1 MENKVLKPKIRF
13 KGFADTWEQRKL
25 NELTSII
32 TKGTTPLDKINEGTV
47 NFVKIENIDSFSG
60 KIDITSKITEKEH
73 NSYLK
78 RSQLKEND
86 LLFSIAG
93 TLGRVAVVKSSILP
107 ANTNQALAIIRLK
120 NGDINY
126 IKTYLKGKTI
136 SDFIRKNPT
145 IGAQPNLSLEQVN
158 NFDIIMP
165 DKEEQQKLSALFN
178 SIDNLITL
186 HQSKYDKLVNVKKAL
201 LEKMFPKDG
210 KNVPEIRFKGFT
222 DTWEQRKLGE
232 IATFKQGIQV
242 DLNKQTTEI
251 NENSIR
257 FIRIVD
263 YTQNTDDLR
272 YIDKSLAKEYINKE
286 DVVVVRYGAT
296 AGFVGHGISG
306 VLANNMFTINPEK
319 IMTKEYLYTYLKQ
332 EKIYKLLNESNGSS
346 AMPALNFTTVKDV
359 NIEYPLPSEQIKIS
373 DMFKQIDNLITLHQ
387 HKLEKLKNMKKSLLN
402 KMFI

>member
-1 MENKVLKPKIRF
+1 MENKVLKPK
-13 KGFADTWEQRKL
+13 
-25 NELTSII
+25 
-32 TKGTTPLDKINEGTV
+32 
-47 NFVKIENIDSFSG
+47 
-60 KIDITSKITEKEH
+60 
-73 NSYLK
+73 
-78 RSQLKEND
+78 
-86 LLFSIAG
+86 
-93 TLGRVAVVKSSILP
+93 
-107 ANTNQALAIIRLK
+107 
-120 NGDINY
+120 
-126 IKTYLKGKTI
+126 
-136 SDFIRKNPT
+136 
-145 IGAQPNLSLEQVN
+145 
-158 NFDIIMP
+158 
-165 DKEEQQKLSALFN
+165 
-178 SIDNLITL
+178 
-186 HQSKYDKLVNVKKAL
+186 
-201 LEKMFPKDG
+201 
-210 KNVPEIRFKGFT
+210 IRFKGFT

-387 HKLEKLKNMKKSLLN
+387 SKYDKLVNVKKALLEKMFPKDGKNVPEIRFKGFADTWEQRKLNEVISEYKETVDAGCDLPILTSSKSEGVVLQEEHFGRIQNHDITGYNILPLNYCTYRNRSDGVDFTFNINKRCNKGIISKFYPVFTGKNSDIFFISLELNHSKEIIHEISYTCTGTGQKVLSFLDLQKMNIKIPSYNEQHKIGQLFEKIDNLITLHQHKLEKLKNMKKSLLN

>member
-1 MENKVLKPKIRF
+1 M
-13 KGFADTWEQRKL
+13 
-25 NELTSII
+25 
-32 TKGTTPLDKINEGTV
+32 
-47 NFVKIENIDSFSG
+47 
-60 KIDITSKITEKEH
+60 
-73 NSYLK
+73 
-78 RSQLKEND
+78 
-86 LLFSIAG
+86 
-93 TLGRVAVVKSSILP
+93 
-107 ANTNQALAIIRLK
+107 
-120 NGDINY
+120 
-126 IKTYLKGKTI
+126 
-136 SDFIRKNPT
+136 
-145 IGAQPNLSLEQVN
+145 
-158 NFDIIMP
+158 
-165 DKEEQQKLSALFN
+165 
-178 SIDNLITL
+178 
-186 HQSKYDKLVNVKKAL
+186 
-201 LEKMFPKDG
+201 
-210 KNVPEIRFKGFT
+210 
-222 DTWEQRKLGE
+222 
-232 IATFKQGIQV
+232 
-242 DLNKQTTEI
+242 NKQTTEI

-387 HKLEKLKNMKKSLLN
+387 HKCFLKFDNNINIELLGN
-402 KMFI
+402 SVS

>member
-1 MENKVLKPKIRF
+1 M
-13 KGFADTWEQRKL
+13 
-25 NELTSII
+25 
-32 TKGTTPLDKINEGTV
+32 
-47 NFVKIENIDSFSG
+47 
-60 KIDITSKITEKEH
+60 
-73 NSYLK
+73 
-78 RSQLKEND
+78 
-86 LLFSIAG
+86 
-93 TLGRVAVVKSSILP
+93 
-107 ANTNQALAIIRLK
+107 
-120 NGDINY
+120 
-126 IKTYLKGKTI
+126 
-136 SDFIRKNPT
+136 
-145 IGAQPNLSLEQVN
+145 
-158 NFDIIMP
+158 
-165 DKEEQQKLSALFN
+165 
-178 SIDNLITL
+178 
-186 HQSKYDKLVNVKKAL
+186 
-201 LEKMFPKDG
+201 
-210 KNVPEIRFKGFT
+210 
-222 DTWEQRKLGE
+222 
-232 IATFKQGIQV
+232 
-242 DLNKQTTEI
+242 NKQTTEI
-251 NENSIR
+251 NKNSIR

-286 DVVVVRYGAT
+286 DGVVVRYGAT

>member
-1 MENKVLKPKIRF
+1 MLENTGSCNQQINAVIPNTKNYNPYFLLTESELWSIEMKKSAAAGTMQIVNKTEFSEVNTYAPKI
-13 KGFADTWEQRKL
+13 E
-25 NELTSII
+25 
-32 TKGTTPLDKINEGTV
+32 
-47 NFVKIENIDSFSG
+47 
-60 KIDITSKITEKEH
+60 
-73 NSYLK
+73 
-78 RSQLKEND
+78 
-86 LLFSIAG
+86 
-93 TLGRVAVVKSSILP
+93 
-107 ANTNQALAIIRLK
+107 
-120 NGDINY
+120 
-126 IKTYLKGKTI
+126 
-136 SDFIRKNPT
+136 
-145 IGAQPNLSLEQVN
+145 EQV
-158 NFDIIMP
+158 
-165 DKEEQQKLSALFN
+165 KLGHIFKQ
-178 SIDNLITL
+178 IDNLITL

-319 IMTKEYLYTYLKQ
+319 MMTKEYLYTYLKQ

-373 DMFKQIDNLITLHQ
+373 AMFKQIDNLITLHQ
-387 HKLEKLKNMKKSLLN
+387 HKCILN
-402 KMFI
+402 YNYD